1 MKLKYIL
8 IFAAL
13 LPAVESEAA
22 NAGDLS
28 RYVYPENAISTPGMM
43 TYLNDGK
50 SYLQLADDGTRL
62 VKYDIKTGDEIATVI
77 DVAST
82 RENKVK
88 SIEGYILSPD
98 ESYIIIYQDKIPV
111 YRRSFKAKYYVYEVR
126 HNVLTPLSV
135 EHPLQQSPLWSPD
148 GRMISF
154 MADNN
159 IYIRKLDYN
168 TEVAVT
174 KDGEVNKI
182 INGVPDWVYEEEFDT
197 TCSMAWSPDNL
208 TFCYL
213 KYNET
218 DVPLYSFPLY
228 EGTCEP
234 KPQYQLYPGSYS
246 YKYPVAGE
254 RNSVVTLHSYDVDN
268 RKTKDIPF
276 NDSRIEYIPRIAYAG
291 TSDRLVVTT
300 LNRAQNRMEM
310 YLVNPKSTV
319 SKSLYVDENNSGWID
334 PVAWEGT
341 RLYDDFFIVMSEK
354 SGYNHLYQYSYSGAQ
369 MRQITSGDYDVTEYY
384 GYEKATAS
392 HFYRRPCAVRLTAW

>member
-13 LPAVESEAA
+13 MPAVESQAVT
-22 NAGDLS
+22 AGDLS
-28 RYVYPENAISTPGMM
+28 RYVYPDNAISTPGVM

-50 SYLQLADDGTRL
+50 SYLCLADDATRL
-62 VKYDIKTGDEIATVI
+62 VKYDIKSGEEIATVI

-88 SIEGYILSPD
+88 SIDGYLLSPD
-98 ESYIIIYQDKIPV
+98 ESHILIYENSTPV
-111 YRRSFKAKYYVYEVR
+111 YRRSYKAKYYVYEVR
-126 HNVLTPLSV
+126 HNVLTPLST
-135 EHPLQQSPLWSPD
+135 EHPWQQSPLWSPD
-148 GRMISF
+148 GRMIAF

-174 KDGEVNKI
+174 KDGEINKV

-218 DVPLYSFPLY
+218 DVPLYSFPMY
-228 EGTCEP
+228 QGTCEP
-234 KPQYQLYPGSYS
+234 KMQYELYPGSYS

-268 RKTKDIPF
+268 RKTKDITF
-276 NDSRIEYIPRIAYAG
+276 SDSRIEYIPRIAYAG
-291 TSDRLVVTT
+291 TPERLVVTT
-300 LNRAQNRMEM
+300 LNRAQNRME
-310 YLVNPKSTV
+310 
-319 SKSLYVDENNSGWID
+319 
-334 PVAWEGT
+334 
-341 RLYDDFFIVMSEK
+341 R
-354 SGYNHLYQYSYSGAQ
+354 
-369 MRQITSGDYDVTEYY
+369 
-384 GYEKATAS
+384 
-392 HFYRRPCAVRLTAW
+392 